1 MILTFLISIINA
13 ARWSFLTLILDT
25 YHDNALAE
33 KNLLALLKCQTSG
46 NIENVEIRYHAR
58 AIRSVGF
65 HPSFPLLASSSDDGS
80 IQLFHARVYSDL
92 MSDPLIVPLKI
103 LRGHAI
109 EGGLG
114 VLDIAWLH
122 SRPWLVSAGADKD
135 VAVWCP

>member
-1 MILTFLISIINA
+1 LCFAINDDGVTGPRLKRSNLQPLSNNRFFILRKLMAT
-13 ARWSFLTLILDT
+13 
-25 YHDNALAE
+25 
-33 KNLLALLKCQTSG
+33 KNKS
-46 NIENVEIRYHAR
+46 YHAR

-65 HPSFPLLASSSDDGS
+65 HPNFPLLASSSDDGS
-80 IQLFHARVYSDL
+80 IQLFHARVYNDL

-114 VLDIAWLH
+114 VLDMVWLH

>member
-1 MILTFLISIINA
+1 M
-13 ARWSFLTLILDT
+13 D
-25 YHDNALAE
+25 DNGRMDS
-33 KNLLALLKCQTSG
+33 NVWNVTPTDG
-46 NIENVEIRYHAR
+46 NVSPSKRYHAR

-65 HPSFPLLASSSDDGS
+65 HPNFPLLASSSDDGS
-80 IQLFHARVYSDL
+80 IQLFHARVYNDL

-109 EGGLG
+109 ESGLG